1 MNNEAFI
8 DGQNLYMGTK
18 FAKNPWIINL
28 LKFRIYLKDKFK
40 VSRAYYFIGYYDS
53 KHESLYDEITN
64 AGFILVFR
72 KHSKKSKAIKKGNVD
87 TDIVFEIMKKFIE
100 REKLD
105 KVVLV
110 SGDGDYYKLVDYLVK
125 KNRFLKLIAPC
136 EGRMSSLYQDLN
148 GKFYLYLNRPEI
160 IKKIS

>member
-1 MNNEAFI
+1 M
-8 DGQNLYMGTK
+8 
-18 FAKNPWIINL
+18 
-28 LKFRIYLKDKFK
+28 LKFRVYLKDKFK
-40 VSRAYYFIGYYDS
+40 VDKAYYFIGYHDL
-53 KHESLYDEITN
+53 KNGLLYDRIIK

-87 TDIVFEIMKKFIE
+87 TDIVFEIMKKFVE

-125 KNRFLKLIAPC
+125 KNRFLKLLAPC
-136 EGRMSSLYQDLN
+136 EGRMSSLYRDLN
-148 GKFYLYLNRPEI
+148 GKYYLYLNRPEI